1 MTIQEQIV
9 SELRKEYSSGST
21 YQEIA
26 DRHGLSYTYARGI
39 ILGKEPAGRISLEKL
54 LAMFPRAR
62 IELHPVGGVALAHVM
77 LHVGGGYRQVMG
89 CMGSE
94 ALESYQLRLYRGLA
108 GLDISDDAKAKVL
121 ALIQSAGE
129 AG

>member
-9 SELRKEYSSGST
+9 AELRKEYSSGST

-62 IELHPVGGVALAHVM
+62 IELHPVDGVAMSQVM
-77 LHVGGGYRQVMG
+77 HHVGDGNRQVMG
-89 CMGSE
+89 GMGSE
-94 ALESYQLRLYRGLA
+94 ALEAYQLRLYRGLA
-108 GLDISDDAKAKVL
+108 TLPVPDDAKAKVL